1 MQFVFYYCELKSSNL
16 AIFSQTLYTVTG
28 ELHVC
33 LLPHVWHL
41 SFTLTYT
48 TFTFLVHY
56 SVTLSQA
63 ALNASYFGH
72 LRAASLGQRVSYVF
86 IIDDSRFAHCGPCSP
101 LFAFF

>member
-1 MQFVFYYCELKSSNL
+1 M
-16 AIFSQTLYTVTG
+16 
-28 ELHVC
+28 C
-33 LLPHVWHL
+33 LLPHAWHL
-41 SFTLTYT
+41 SFTLTYS

-72 LRAASLGQRVSYVF
+72 PRAASLGQRVSYVF